1 MIVFSI
7 FSYSASIS
15 FLKYFLTPSSKI
27 SEIDSLSS
35 YNDELQESWQT
46 YQILLELLTEE
57 KVT

>member
-1 MIVFSI
+1 M
-7 FSYSASIS
+7 
-15 FLKYFLTPSSKI
+15 TPSSKI